1 MAYSVLVTDTSTAV
15 GKLLEEELTSSD
27 IQVISLSLSDSTAEN
42 VCDIQAK
49 LTQCNPDMV
58 INTYGWSDKGEQLL
72 DLPVVSVAHTISQ
85 YCSDNNKVLM
95 QLSNY
100 RVFSGTK
107 SGFLESDEIEPRDSC
122 GIVFAKLEKIVAEV
136 ERHIL
141 LRLSWVIG
149 AAGENL
155 MTTISESLW
164 RGNQADIHAER
175 RGAPVGHCDIARIVT
190 AVVKQVSCGSQNWGI
205 FHYSSADVCTEEEL
219 AEEISERLK
228 SECDAQGMINDI
240 SDADA
245 KPYSAALG
253 YRRLMDNFG
262 IQPRTWRQGLNLE
275 LTTWLAQRSEHKI
288 KE

>member
-15 GKLLEEELTSSD
+15 GKVLEEELTSSD
-27 IQVISLSLSDSTAEN
+27 IQVLSLNLSDSTAEN

-58 INTYGWSDKGEQLL
+58 INTYGWSDKGERLL
-72 DLPVVSVAHTISQ
+72 DLPVVPVTQTISQ

-122 GIVFAKLEKIVAEV
+122 GTVFAELEKIVAEV

-149 AAGENL
+149 ATGENL

-228 SECDAQGMINDI
+228 SERDTQGMINDI
-240 SDADA
+240 SDAEA

>member
-15 GKLLEEELTSSD
+15 GKVLEEELTSSD
-27 IQVISLSLSDSTAEN
+27 IQVLSLNLSDSTAEN

-58 INTYGWSDKGEQLL
+58 INTYGWSDKGERLL
-72 DLPVVSVAHTISQ
+72 DLPVVPVTQTISQ

-122 GIVFAKLEKIVAEV
+122 GTVFAELEKIVAEV

-149 AAGENL
+149 ATGENL

-228 SECDAQGMINDI
+228 SECDTQGMINDI
-240 SDADA
+240 SDAEA

>member
-15 GKLLEEELTSSD
+15 GKVLEEELTSSD
-27 IQVISLSLSDSTAEN
+27 IQVLSLNLSDSTAEN

-58 INTYGWSDKGEQLL
+58 INTYGWSDKGERLL
-72 DLPVVSVAHTISQ
+72 DLPVVPVAQTISQ

-122 GIVFAKLEKIVAEV
+122 GTVFAELEKIVAEV

-149 AAGENL
+149 ATGENL

-228 SECDAQGMINDI
+228 SECDTQGMINDI
-240 SDADA
+240 SDAEA

>member
-1 MAYSVLVTDTSTAV
+1 MAYSVLVTDTSTVV
-15 GKLLEEELTSSD
+15 GKVLEEELTSSD
-27 IQVISLSLSDSTAEN
+27 IQVVSLNLSDSTTEN
-42 VCDIQAK
+42 VCDIQAT

-58 INTYGWSDKGEQLL
+58 INTYGWSDKGERLL
-72 DLPVVSVAHTISQ
+72 DLPVVSVTQTIAQ

-122 GIVFAKLEKIVAEV
+122 GTVFAELEKIVAEV

-164 RGNQADIHAER
+164 CGNQADIYAER

-228 SECDAQGMINDI
+228 SECDTQGMINDI
-240 SDADA
+240 SDAEA

-275 LTTWLAQRSEHKI
+275 LTTWLAQRSERKI